1 MTLKLNQVIEIIG
14 FISLDPLLNIAHDSD
29 ETMTEAEI
37 TVHHPPVSLVP
48 RLHAIKIIHST
59 KQDMTIAPQVISN
72 AELIRNDLHLILS
85 QLLFG
90 DHLAADYLICH
101 LLSSV

>member
-1 MTLKLNQVIEIIG
+1 MTLKLNQIIEIIG
-14 FISLDPLLNIAHDSD
+14 FISLNPFLNNIVHSD

-37 TVHHPPVSLVP
+37 TVHHPPASLVP
-48 RLHAIKIIHST
+48 RLHAIKIIQSI
-59 KQDMTIAPQVISN
+59 KQDIVPEVMSK

-85 QLLFG
+85 ELLFG